1 MNILFVGAHTDDIE
15 HGAGGLLS
23 SLLQGKKHSVRY
35 LSLSR
40 CTDLARNKKILEDQ
54 EAVQEYIESY
64 GGSVRMMHLPNRYLP
79 EFKQEI
85 REVLEEEKKSF
96 CPHIVFTH
104 SRHDIH
110 QDHKAVADECLRVFR
125 NGTILGYECLR
136 SCPQFVP
143 NFFVVLEEKAIRNKI
158 ELLSLY
164 KTQKEL
170 YYLTSSSTESL
181 AMTRGAMIGEPY
193 AEGFDLVRM
202 VSGGE
207 TCVQLL

>member
-1 MNILFVGAHTDDIE
+1 M
-15 HGAGGLLS
+15 
-23 SLLQGKKHSVRY
+23 
-35 LSLSR
+35 
-40 CTDLARNKKILEDQ
+40 
-54 EAVQEYIESY
+54 
-64 GGSVRMMHLPNRYLP
+64 
-79 EFKQEI
+79 
-85 REVLEEEKKSF
+85 
-96 CPHIVFTH
+96 
-104 SRHDIH
+104 
-110 QDHKAVADECLRVFR
+110 VFR
-125 NGTILGYECLR
+125 NVTILGYECLR